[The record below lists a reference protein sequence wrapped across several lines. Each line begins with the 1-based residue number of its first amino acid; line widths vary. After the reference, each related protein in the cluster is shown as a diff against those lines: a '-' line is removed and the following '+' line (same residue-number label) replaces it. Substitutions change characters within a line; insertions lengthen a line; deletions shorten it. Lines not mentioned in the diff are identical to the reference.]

1 MLKMEK
7 LTAVV
12 LIFGLCFWTSL
23 FLGTKSFS
31 DGQEEN
37 IINNYDDQ
45 DSSSPPTTDQVSHR
59 VIPDPYLDIEVW
71 VDKGEG
77 TTYYPGEKIKV
88 YFKASR
94 DCYAVIYNI
103 DTKGYV
109 NLLYPCDGHD
119 DSYIE
124 GGRTYRIPDRFDDY
138 DLTVDGPEGT
148 EYIQAVA
155 SLDPIALP
163 NFPGLSEKYDY
174 NGEIYAYKL
183 DGEDP
188 FEFMETINREIA
200 SDDYASE
207 VCIFNVEYRH
217 PRWYYWPRE
226 VWVDRPVDVVLGG
239 VYFGYPWDMEVWID
253 GVFYGIT
260 PITIPAL
267 VVGRHWVTFWYSG
280 CWMWRDWVFIE
291 RGHTVRVWA
300 HCDHR
305 YRHVKERF
313 VEKSYREEKAKR
325 RRGIDETSRSISS
338 PPDRFV
344 KPVNLHEKSSE
355 TKSFRRGL
363 TGAEKTRIQET
374 TGGFK
379 KEFRVKEKGEA
390 VKYKNEKPRVIERR
404 QKDKEPNSQFRPEE
418 KKRIE
423 KSTNERPQIK
433 EKRRIEQKDRPSEG
447 KPRSSEIKSI
457 QRNETKSDQV
467 IIKRSELPR
476 AQTKSTTNQTK
487 ESRNVQKEHRRR

>member
-1 MLKMEK
+1 MLKMNK
-7 LTAVV
+7 LTAVI
-12 LIFGLCFWTSL
+12 LIFALCFSTSL
-23 FLGTKSFS
+23 FLGARSFA

-45 DSSSPPTTDQVSHR
+45 DSSSPPTKDQVNHR
-59 VIPDPYLDIEVW
+59 VIHDPYLDIEVW

-77 TTYYPGEKIKV
+77 ATYYPGEKIKV

-109 NLLYPCDGHD
+109 NLLYPCDDQD

-124 GGRTYRIPDRFDDY
+124 GGRIYRIPDRFDDY
-138 DLTVDGPEGT
+138 DLTVDGPDGT

-155 SLDPIALP
+155 SFDPITLP

-174 NGEIYAYKL
+174 NGKIYAYKL

-188 FEFMETINREIA
+188 FDFMETINNEIA

-217 PRWYYWPRE
+217 PKWYYWPRE
-226 VWVDRPVDVVLGG
+226 VWVDRPVDVVCGG
-239 VYFGYPWDMEVWID
+239 VYFDYPWGMEVWID

-260 PITIPAL
+260 PITIPYL
-267 VVGRHWVTFWYSG
+267 VIGRHWVTFWYSG
-280 CWMWRDWVFIE
+280 CWIWRDWVFIE

-305 YRHVKERF
+305 YRYVKERF
-313 VEKSYREEKAKR
+313 VEKNYREEKAKR
-325 RRGIDETSRSISS
+325 RRGIEETSRSVSP

-344 KPVNLHEKSSE
+344 KPVNLAEK
-355 TKSFRRGL
+355 RRL
-363 TGAEKTRIQET
+363 TEAGKTRIHET

-379 KEFRVKEKGEA
+379 KESRVKEKGEA
-390 VKYKNEKPRVIERR
+390 VKYKDEKPRAIERR
-404 QKDKEPNSQFRPEE
+404 QKDKEPNRQFRPVE

-423 KSTNERPQIK
+423 KSINERPQIR
-433 EKRRIEQKDRPSEG
+433 EERGVQEKDRFSER
-447 KPRSSEIKSI
+447 KPRSSEVKPT
-457 QRNETKSDQV
+457 QRYENRRDQATRE
-467 IIKRSELPR
+467 RSEMPR
-476 AQTKSTTNQTK
+476 AQTKSISNQTR
-487 ESRNVQKEHRRR
+487 ESRNVQKEPRGRR